1 IVLTYALLR
10 RWRVGR
16 GWALTAAA
24 CIILLSPQLWRL
36 HGHYGLAYLCFF
48 PGFVL
53 LLDNAVRGPGRP
65 WRWALLTGLAVVLMS
80 LTHMYFL
87 LLCGFTG
94 LAWLFFYGY
103 YRRREHGAI
112 RSLLPA
118 ALLGILMPAIVLVSI
133 RAATDRVPD
142 RPAAPWGLDAHLV
155 TAETTF
161 FPFFPPFDKTWTTLL
176 KRDRPINERV
186 AYISMPGLLL
196 LPALLFFL

>member
-1 IVLTYALLR
+1 YDSGWHFSGMNYPYRQHIIYTDNQPALARVLQWVDRHVTDLHGHVVGTLNILLLLGLYAGIVLTYALLR

-36 HGHYGLAYLCFF
+36 QGHYGLAYLCFF

-87 LLCGFTG
+87 LLCGFT
-94 LAWLFFYGY
+94 
-103 YRRREHGAI
+103 
-112 RSLLPA
+112 
-118 ALLGILMPAIVLVSI
+118 
-133 RAATDRVPD
+133 
-142 RPAAPWGLDAHLV
+142 
-155 TAETTF
+155 
-161 FPFFPPFDKTWTTLL
+161 
-176 KRDRPINERV
+176 
-186 AYISMPGLLL
+186 
-196 LPALLFFL
+196 